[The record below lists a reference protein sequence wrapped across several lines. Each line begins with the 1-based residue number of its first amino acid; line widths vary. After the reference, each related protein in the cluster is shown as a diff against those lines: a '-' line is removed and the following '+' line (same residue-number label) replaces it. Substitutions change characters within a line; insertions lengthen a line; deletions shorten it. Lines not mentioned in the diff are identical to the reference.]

1 MTKTKQPRKSS
12 GRHYALEISERQA
25 QLISN
30 AVELYARMGLGQF
43 EMLND
48 FFWKP
53 KGALEQAREH
63 LDSLRLIKNGSLNSH
78 PGIASDLVDDEYR
91 ILFDLHRVIR
101 HRLAWDRDPQAAGW
115 KGVAFD
121 TPRQLS
127 KSQDL
132 AKIAQVVAK
141 GKAERGRRPAKD
153 LKSGR

>member
-1 MTKTKQPRKSS
+1 MAKTKQPQKSG
-12 GRHYALEISERQA
+12 GRHYMLELSERQA

-43 EMLND
+43 EMLNY
-48 FFWKP
+48 FFGKP
-53 KGALEQAREH
+53 TGALEQAREH

-78 PGIASDLVDDEYR
+78 PGIGSDSVDDDYR

-101 HRLAWDRDPQAAGW
+101 HRLAWDRDPQATGW
-115 KGVAFD
+115 RGVNFD
-121 TPRQLS
+121 TPMKLS
-127 KSQDL
+127 KNQDL

>member
-1 MTKTKQPRKSS
+1 MAKAKQVRKSS
-12 GRHYALEISERQA
+12 GRHYTLEISERQA

-43 EMLND
+43 EMLD
-48 FFWKP
+48 HFFWKP

-63 LDSLRLIKNGSLNSH
+63 LNSLRLIKNGSLNSN
-78 PGIASDLVDDEYR
+78 PGISSDLVDDDCR
-91 ILFDLHRVIR
+91 VLFDLHRVIR
-101 HRLAWDRDPQAAGW
+101 HRLAWDRDPQATGW

-127 KSQDL
+127 ESQDL

-141 GKAERGRRPAKD
+141 GKAERGRRFVKD
-153 LKSGR
+153 LTSGW